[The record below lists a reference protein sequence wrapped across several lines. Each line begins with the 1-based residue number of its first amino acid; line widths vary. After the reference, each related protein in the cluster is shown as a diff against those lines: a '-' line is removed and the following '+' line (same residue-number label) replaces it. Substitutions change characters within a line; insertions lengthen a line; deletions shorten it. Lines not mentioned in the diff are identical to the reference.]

1 VAALKEQLLHS
12 NTKLDE
18 LTSIYE
24 TTKQSE
30 IEEKNKTKHL
40 ERSVRALKIEKDQL
54 FTVSSLFLDFSHLV
68 PTSHCRSCL
77 FFFFSSKYK
86 KRPNLQAKRPN
97 LQRKL
102 AVQEFAEQA
111 QVEEQQVLNG
121 AS

>member
-1 VAALKEQLLHS
+1 LSPPVSRVEEDECVAEVQTGSDEFKLMYEQTQVIVAALKEQLLHS

-54 FTVSSLFLDFSHLV
+54 FTVSSLF
-68 PTSHCRSCL
+68 
-77 FFFFSSKYK
+77 
-86 KRPNLQAKRPN
+86 
-97 LQRKL
+97 
-102 AVQEFAEQA
+102 
-111 QVEEQQVLNG
+111 
-121 AS
+121 